1 MIFNTDNQKY
11 SDSAKDFFIKFVN
24 IELKCYLCHV
34 VFKNLIM
41 EYQWFE
47 EQPSSCPPFDSV
59 ECNGP
64 YFRVSYGNPAESEDF
79 FSQKRLAPNKVFK
92 GEGIDDCIVRAVSV
106 FSLLEDAKRLLK
118 LPKFKHANIAEV
130 SLRTMDGK
138 IKKTFKNSHYSWWR
152 SKAFDIKKA
161 KTIEL

>member
-1 MIFNTDNQKY
+1 
-11 SDSAKDFFIKFVN
+11 
-24 IELKCYLCHV
+24 
-34 VFKNLIM
+34 M

-47 EQPSSCPPFDSV
+47 ELPSSCPPFDSV
-59 ECNGP
+59 ECNGT

-138 IKKTFKNSHYSWWR
+138 IKKTFKKLSLFLVEKQSV
-152 SKAFDIKKA
+152 
-161 KTIEL
+161 

>member
-1 MIFNTDNQKY
+1 MC
-11 SDSAKDFFIKFVN
+11 
-24 IELKCYLCHV
+24 LK
-34 VFKNLIM
+34 KIIM

-47 EQPSSCPPFDSV
+47 ELPPSCPPFDSV
-59 ECNGP
+59 ECDGT
-64 YFRVSYGNPAESEDF
+64 YFRVSHGNPAESEDF
-79 FSQKRLAPNKVFK
+79 FSQKRLAQNKVFK

-130 SLRTMDGK
+130 SLLPMDGK

-152 SKAFDIKKA
+152 SKAFDIKNT
-161 KTIEL
+161 KTIKL

>member
-1 MIFNTDNQKY
+1 
-11 SDSAKDFFIKFVN
+11 
-24 IELKCYLCHV
+24 
-34 VFKNLIM
+34 M

-64 YFRVSYGNPAESEDF
+64 YFRVSYGNPAEAEDF
-79 FSQKRLAPNKVFK
+79 FSQKRGAPNKVCK

-106 FSLLEDAKRLLK
+106 FSLLVDAKRLLK
-118 LPKFKHANIAEV
+118 LPKYKHANIAEV

-152 SKAFDIKKA
+152 SKAFDIKRQKQQNYEYETIQA
-161 KTIEL
+161 KGRQHTGVLRQSSIANRKGLF